1 MVLKHLSPFLASF
14 AAELDKEAGLKDDL
28 MQGTKKLVTAIKAVP
43 GQANKAALKA
53 AVKVHQ
59 LPGGDKV
66 MAHGPDILR
75 KLMT

>member
-1 MVLKHLSPFLASF
+1 MFLKHLGPFIVAF
-14 AAELDKEAGLKDDL
+14 AEELDKEAGITDDL
-28 MQGTKKLVTAIKAVP
+28 KKGTKKLLTAAKAVP
-43 GQANKAALKA
+43 KHINDAAVRA

-66 MAHGPDILR
+66 MAHGPDLLR